1 MNKGFA
7 STGILYTIL
16 IISLVL
22 LTSVLSDLQNK
33 KSILDNIKSETV
45 EAVDDKLECSYA
57 EEEITLLKNKYNT
70 LNNTYQELMKQL
82 ELTNTDKSEILDGK
96 IAYSK
101 GNLLVGIMPNNGT
114 LSSNLN
120 AGQSYTI
127 PAGYTTGGTVK
138 ANSLA
143 SQTSATAK
151 AENVVE
157 GYTAW
162 VNGNKITGTN
172 KGYTQ
177 GYADGNQAG
186 YDEAYNNAMH
196 GTATASSVLTGKTFT
211 STAGVGVVGTMPNNG
226 TLSSN
231 LNAGG
236 SFTIPA
242 GYTTGGT
249 VTANSL
255 ASQTSATATAADIS
269 SGKTAYVNGT
279 KITGT
284 MTSQTATQ
292 VSFSYTPTKDETA
305 LLSMTIG
312 GRNTKVS
319 TTGVAVKY
327 FTEDGVNLIGISGQ
341 AEANSI
347 SGATL
352 GYWSGIVNLK
362 AGKTYSI
369 TISTNSTGTAIFSNH
384 ALYVLG

>member
-1 MNKGFA
+1 
-7 STGILYTIL
+7 ILYTIL

-70 LNNTYQELMKQL
+70 INNTYQELMKQL

-101 GNLLVGIMPNNGT
+101 GNLLVGIMPNNGA

-120 AGQSYTI
+120 AGGSFTI

-151 AENVVE
+151 SENVVE

-177 GYADGNQAG
+177 GYADGNQQG

-196 GTATASSVLTGKTFT
+196 GTATANNVLTGKTFT

-226 TLSSN
+226 ALSSN

-255 ASQTSATATAADIS
+255 ASQTAATATAADIA
-269 SGKTAYVNGT
+269 SGKTAWVNGT

-284 MTSQTATQ
+284 TASFTN
-292 VSFSYTPTKDETA
+292 VDFAGSSYTAKGNGVLIFIFTIAGRVDAGETHTMHSVLYKNGVAIHDVWFNSRGWTIDNSGLYKYKYEMKTGDVFSYT
-305 LLSMTIG
+305 
-312 GRNTKVS
+312 
-319 TTGVAVKY
+319 
-327 FTEDGVNLIGISGQ
+327 
-341 AEANSI
+341 
-347 SGATL
+347 
-352 GYWSGIVNLK
+352 WSQNF
-362 AGKTYSI
+362 
-369 TISTNSTGTAIFSNH
+369 GTAQSINGINMT
-384 ALYVLG
+384 AIY